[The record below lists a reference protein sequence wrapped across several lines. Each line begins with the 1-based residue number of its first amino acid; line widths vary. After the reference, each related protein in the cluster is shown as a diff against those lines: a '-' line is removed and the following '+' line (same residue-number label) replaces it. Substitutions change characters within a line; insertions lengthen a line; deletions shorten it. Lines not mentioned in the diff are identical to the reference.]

1 MTIAFVILHY
11 KTQQETCEC
20 LESLLKLDQPEPIH
34 KQIIV
39 VDNASNNGSLE
50 SLQQQYDTKP
60 DVHFIAL
67 PENLGFARG
76 NNAGYAF
83 AMLTLKA
90 NFIILLNN
98 DTEIRQTDFISKL
111 LQIYENTPFDVLGPD
126 ILTLDQQHQN
136 PKARRGY
143 TQAEVAAKIRQTRR
157 NLWLNQTGLYEWLI
171 AWDQWKKKRHPAHSS
186 RKNQSEPT
194 LGPQLDVVL
203 HGSCLIFSPRY
214 IQRFNGLYSGTFLY
228 CEEEILW
235 AFAQQESLRL
245 VFDPGLQILHKED
258 RATGALHQTT
268 RDKRIFKLKHERDS
282 LRKLVDLMDQPE
294 RFRNEM
300 TDSRRED
307 EGAWHVPN

>member
-11 KTQQETCEC
+11 KTLEETRAC
-20 LESLLKLDQPEPIH
+20 LDSILRLPQPDPIRM
-34 KQIIV
+34 QIIV

-50 SLQQQYDTKP
+50 SLQQIHRATP
-60 DVHFIAL
+60 DIHFIAL

-83 AMLTLKA
+83 AKHSLQA
-90 NFIILLNN
+90 DFIILLNN
-98 DTEIRQTDFISKL
+98 DTEIRQTDFMSKL
-111 LQIYENTPFDVLGPD
+111 LQIHENTSFDVLGPD
-126 ILTLDQQHQN
+126 ILALDQQHQN
-136 PKARRGY
+136 PKAKRGY

-171 AWDQWKKKRHPAHSS
+171 AWDQWKKKRHSARRG
-186 RKNQSEPT
+186 RKSQSEAT

-203 HGSCLIFSPRY
+203 HGSCLIFSPAY
-214 IQRFNGLYSGTFLY
+214 IQRFNGLYPGTFLY

-245 VFDPGLQILHKED
+245 VFDPSLQILHKED
-258 RATGALHQTT
+258 RATGTLHQTT
-268 RDKRIFKLKHERDS
+268 RQKRIFKLKHELDS
-282 LRKLVDLMDQPE
+282 LRKLVDLMDQPG
-294 RFRNEM
+294 RFRHEM

-307 EGAWHVPN
+307 EGVWHVPN